1 MKQKLI
7 PLALICALAFT
18 TALAQ
23 QVSQPKTAAEVPG
36 PLPGQIMTEEYARL
50 VGQFA
55 YMWAWPMMN
64 MHNRRDAFD
73 KVTEPV
79 MLGVVP
85 AAPPNQ
91 MAMLT
96 DYIDPAERIVATPN
110 QDVVYGISILSL
122 DREPV
127 VLQVP

>member
-1 MKQKLI
+1 MKTTHRTNTI
-7 PLALICALAFT
+7 AAALVCALAFT
-18 TALAQ
+18 TAQAQ
-23 QVSQPKTAAEVPG
+23 QVPQPKTAAEVPG
-36 PLPGQIMTEEYARL
+36 PVTDQIMTEEYARV

-73 KVTEPV
+73 KVPEPV

-96 DYIDPAERIVATPN
+96 GGRHHGREVDTTYCFASPIVM
-110 QDVVYGISILSL
+110 
-122 DREPV
+122 
-127 VLQVP
+127 

>member
-1 MKQKLI
+1 MMKMKTPQL
-7 PLALICALAFT
+7 LAAALVCALALT
-18 TALAQ
+18 TAQAQ
-23 QVSQPKTAAEVPG
+23 HIAQPKTAAEVPG
-36 PLPGQIMTEEYARL
+36 PVPGQIMTEEYARV

-79 MLGVVP
+79 MLGVAP
-85 AAPPNQ
+85 AAPVNY
-91 MAMLT
+91 MGMLT

-110 QDVVYGISILSL
+110 QDVVYGI
-122 DREPV
+122 
-127 VLQVP
+127 